1 MRAAAVRGSREGM
14 ALVLTLMVL
23 AIVTAMVVE
32 FAYGVYVNTSLLY
45 NWQASQRLSLLGSS
59 GASIAGRFVT
69 ETVSRTNYT
78 YPGSVALPPQ
88 DPFKEGTFV
97 SVVVEDENAKFNLN
111 TLVSQ
116 NGKVNEEAHESFKRL
131 LDALTLEE
139 DIADL
144 IADWMDSDS
153 LPMPAG
159 SERRAKNAHLDSIE
173 EIILIKGI
181 DRKVY
186 DKLLPY
192 ITIYGG
198 GALGDG
204 PVNIN
209 SAEVPVLMSLSEEI
223 TSEMAQRVIDY
234 RKTTPFEKTGNVYNV
249 AGFEGLSNPLK
260 GITVK
265 SNAFRITVTASLED
279 GLGRTIECVIDTAGV
294 VNYWKES

>member
-1 MRAAAVRGSREGM
+1 MRGPKEGM

-69 ETVSRTNYT
+69 ENVSRTNYT

-97 SVVVEDENAKFNLN
+97 SVIVEDENAKFNLN
-111 TLVSQ
+111 TLVQQ
-116 NGKVNEEAHESFKRL
+116 NGKVNGEAHESLRRM
-131 LDALTLEE
+131 LDALSLEE

-144 IADWMDSDS
+144 IADWMDSDT
-153 LPMPAG
+153 LPMPGG
-159 SERRAKNAHLDSIE
+159 SERRTRDAHLDSIE
-173 EIILIKGI
+173 EITLVKGI

-223 TSEMAQRVIDY
+223 TSEMAQRIIDY
-234 RKTTPFEKTGNVYNV
+234 REVNPFETPGNLTKV
-249 AGFEGLSNPLK
+249 AGFESLGIKLSDK
-260 GITVK
+260 ITVK
-265 SNAFRITVTASLED
+265 SSAFRITVTASLED
-279 GLGRTIECVIDTAGV
+279 GLGRTIECVIDNAGV
-294 VNYWKES
+294 VNYWKEF